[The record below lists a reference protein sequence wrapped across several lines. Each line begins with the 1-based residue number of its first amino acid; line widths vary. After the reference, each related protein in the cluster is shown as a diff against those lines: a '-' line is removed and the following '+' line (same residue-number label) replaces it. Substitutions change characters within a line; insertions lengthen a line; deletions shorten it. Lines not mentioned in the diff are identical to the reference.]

1 VTYLEL
7 CQHLRRECGV
17 SGSGP
22 ASVVDQTGEMRRLV
36 EWIKAAW
43 REIQLA
49 RPDWR
54 FMWAAGSF
62 TTSAGVADYT
72 QAAIGVTATQFD
84 LGSFVLTDGA
94 GSKRAL
100 RHVPYTLWKATY
112 GTATLD
118 NAVPTLITDLPDQS
132 LRLTVPPDDAYAVTF
147 DYYREPQELAANTN
161 EPYLPERYQM
171 LIVYKAMMYYAGYE
185 DAKEV
190 LTDAILRYNPLFDA
204 LETSQL
210 PPIGFGHTP
219 LGDE

>member
-1 VTYLEL
+1 VNYLEL
-7 CQHLRRECGV
+7 CQIVRRECGV

-22 ASVVDQTGEMRRLV
+22 TTVVDQTGEMRRIV
-36 EWIKAAW
+36 EWVKNAW
-43 REIQLA
+43 LEIQLT

-54 FMWAAGSF
+54 FLWAAGSF

-72 QAAIGVTATQFD
+72 QAALGVAATQFD
-84 LGSFVLTDGA
+84 LGSFVLTDGD
-94 GSKRAL
+94 GNKRRL
-100 RHVPYTLWKATY
+100 RYVPYTLWKATY
-112 GTATLD
+112 DAATLTND
-118 NAVPTLITDLPDQS
+118 IPTLVTDLPDQS
-132 LRLTVPPDDAYAVTF
+132 LRFTVPPDDAYAVAF
-147 DYYREPQELAANTN
+147 DYYREPQVLAANAD
-161 EPYLPERYQM
+161 EPYLPSRYQM
-171 LIVYKAMMYYAGYE
+171 LIVYKATMYYAGYE